1 MYTKKDLL
9 IAFRMGVKGLSF
21 PMVEDVL
28 DDFED
33 TTTFS
38 LERLLRMVCN
48 YYKVEVKDVVGDS
61 RKTTLINARAMY
73 SYFATEVYGVI
84 QEDACKLLGKDR
96 STLVHYK
103 RKVKGYL
110 DVNDKSTV
118 LDFNHLKEKLENV
131 FYFRIEEE

>member
-38 LERLLRMVCN
+38 LERLLGMVCN
-48 YYKVEVKDVVGDS
+48 YYKVDVKDVVGDS
-61 RKTTLINARAMY
+61 RKTTLINARAM
-73 SYFATEVYGVI
+73 
-84 QEDACKLLGKDR
+84 
-96 STLVHYK
+96 
-103 RKVKGYL
+103 
-110 DVNDKSTV
+110 
-118 LDFNHLKEKLENV
+118 
-131 FYFRIEEE
+131 